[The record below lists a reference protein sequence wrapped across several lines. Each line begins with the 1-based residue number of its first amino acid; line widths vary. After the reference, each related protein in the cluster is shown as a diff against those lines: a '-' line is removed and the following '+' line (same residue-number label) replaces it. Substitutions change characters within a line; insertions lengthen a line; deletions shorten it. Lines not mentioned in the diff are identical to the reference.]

1 MTTQELKITIHGLV
15 NETDDPEILRSI
27 YVLLKKLLATSTDN
41 DVVGYE
47 ADGTPISADDLIA
60 SALEAEEDIKN
71 GRIVSLREIKAAP
84 GPQ

>member
-71 GRIVSLREIKAAP
+71 GRIVSLREIKAAH

>member
-1 MTTQELKITIHGLV
+1 MTTQELRITIHGLV

-27 YVLLKKLLATSTDN
+27 YVLLKKLIANSTDN

-47 ADGTPISADDLIA
+47 ADGTPVSADDLIA

-71 GRIVSLREIKAAP
+71 GRIVSLKEIKAAP
-84 GPQ
+84 GAR